1 MIKLRIIRIVIPV
14 ILVVAGIIYYCWF
27 DTLGIYFPKCPI
39 KLLTGLN
46 CPSCGT
52 QRAFSA
58 LLHGHIIQALQY
70 NWFMIFSVIYLFL
83 STIVVVY
90 DINGRL
96 YRFRKYLFGRTILML
111 YVTLYFL
118 WFVVRNLLGV

>member
-1 MIKLRIIRIVIPV
+1 MINVRVIRYLIPV

-70 NWFMIFSVIYLFL
+70 NWFIIFSVIYLLL

-90 DINGRL
+90 DINGML
-96 YRFRKYLFGRTILML
+96 YRFRKYLFGRTALML
-111 YVTLYFL
+111 YVALYFL